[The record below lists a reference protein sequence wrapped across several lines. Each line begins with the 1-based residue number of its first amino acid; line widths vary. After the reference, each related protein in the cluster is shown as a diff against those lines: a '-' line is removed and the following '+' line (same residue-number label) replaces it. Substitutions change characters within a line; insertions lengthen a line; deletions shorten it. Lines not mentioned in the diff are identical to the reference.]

1 MHVTLFENTPRNAKV
16 SKRLKRGTK
25 SSNFG
30 ASFFVPILELR
41 SPKMSLFVIVVVL
54 SPHPQVN
61 KPTNQRTH
69 LPTNQ
74 TKKQARKQA
83 NNQPSNEPTNH
94 PTNSPTNQP
103 TKRGKKRAGTP
114 TPRTT
119 YTQPIHTPLGQHPLT
134 LTMMCRNIYTANPYF
149 ARAASPH
156 SHHEVA
162 KYMHICLYIFLFC
175 LSFLVKSNKVS
186 HSHSCLNTNSDRP
199 RTSAVPK

>member
-1 MHVTLFENTPRNAKV
+1 MQKWANLLRGAQKVQFLGPRFLCHFWSSRALKWSCRCLSLLLFLP
-16 SKRLKRGTK
+16 
-25 SSNFG
+25 F
-30 ASFFVPILELR
+30 IIR
-41 SPKMSLFVIVVVL
+41 S
-54 SPHPQVN
+54 
-61 KPTNQRTH
+61 TNQPKNPPTY

-74 TKKQARKQA
+74 TKKQTRKQE

-175 LSFLVKSNKVS
+175 LSFLVMSNSPGLWPMGV
-186 HSHSCLNTNSDRP
+186 LR
-199 RTSAVPK
+199 